1 MEISGSGDVLRK
13 NEDDNNTLLLTN
25 KSESN
30 ILTKEYKSINSYTPT
45 GNLVYNNDLLEKIK
59 NKL

>member
-1 MEISGSGDVLRK
+1 M
-13 NEDDNNTLLLTN
+13 
-25 KSESN
+25 SESN